1 MYYGGTLVAS
11 EQMTIGGLTSFLLY
25 AGYTAIS
32 IGGLSN
38 FYSELNKGI
47 GSAARVWEI
56 FDRKPSI
63 PIEGGIRPDRKP
75 FGDITFE
82 NISFNYDSRPDAPV
96 LKDLNLKLKSGTITV
111 IFLSLLII
119 KIKFIK

>member
-1 MYYGGTLVAS
+1 
-11 EQMTIGGLTSFLLY
+11 MTIGGLTSFLLY

-63 PIEGGIRPDRKP
+63 PIEGGIRPVQKP
-75 FGDITFE
+75 YRDITFE
-82 NISFNYDSRPDAPV
+82 NISFNYDSRPGAPV
-96 LKDLNLKLKSGTITV
+96 LKDLNLTLKSGTITV
-111 IFLSLLII
+111 IYLTFKLI
-119 KIKFIK
+119 